1 MKNIKKNEKKDKKY
15 HVELVALIAIEKL
28 QYFWMENILHF
39 PFFPS
44 LVNRRRRRQETRCR
58 SWIS

>member
-1 MKNIKKNEKKDKKY
+1 MKNIKKNEKRAKKY
-15 HVELVALIAIEKL
+15 YVELVDALIAIEKL
-28 QYFWMENILHF
+28 QYFWIENILHF

-58 SWIS
+58 S